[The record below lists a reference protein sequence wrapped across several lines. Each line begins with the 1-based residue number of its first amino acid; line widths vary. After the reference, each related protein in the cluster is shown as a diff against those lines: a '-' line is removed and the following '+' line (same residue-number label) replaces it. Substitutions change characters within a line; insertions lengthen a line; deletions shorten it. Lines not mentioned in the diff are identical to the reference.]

1 MHIINGCFC
10 MACYMYVY
18 IYLSCIHSSILP
30 NAITPRSIMI
40 NSPPAD
46 PATTC
51 KPAYVIIID
60 QSIQDGN
67 LYKYTI
73 DTDIYNITH

>member
-1 MHIINGCFC
+1 
-10 MACYMYVY
+10 
-18 IYLSCIHSSILP
+18 
-30 NAITPRSIMI
+30 MI

-51 KPAYVIIID
+51 KPAYVID

-73 DTDIYNITH
+73 DTDKYNIINTLKVAVVPSCLLCVEVLLFSFPVFISLTLAIVLK